1 MNFFFLF
8 FFFTDNLD
16 FLNVNISDELLD
28 LLICLSAYVVLL
40 NESVIFIFDFLI
52 SIIFV
57 HHLSDPDYL
66 CFCPFPALP
75 VQSLFP
81 FLYFMVCRIWRRFWF
96 NFTIVVCG
104 DDILCYFFYWFSDF
118 FFSAYIDKGLECC
131 QKSGRYWFLCWICGW
146 VVYIYIYIFQLIH
159 SIAWILEVYIIT
171 FFRTQFDFVNGFI
184 EGSAFMVGRMLT
196 AVFWGVV
203 ADRYGRKL
211 VIMFSIA
218 SA

>member
-146 VVYIYIYIFQLIH
+146 VVYIYIYLYIATNTFYCLNIR
-159 SIAWILEVYIIT
+159 SIYYHFLSYSVWFCQWLYWIKVLHLWLGGCLQRYFGVWW
-171 FFRTQFDFVNGFI
+171 
-184 EGSAFMVGRMLT
+184 LT
-196 AVFWGVV
+196 DMDESW
-203 ADRYGRKL
+203 L
-211 VIMFSIA
+211 
-218 SA
+218 